1 MNEVLKELIV
11 CILILWGSNSLIAIA
26 FVGGARAPLTWRVLT
41 PWPPMIFDYVGQY
54 NNEGFFSKF
63 PWSRKSKR
71 WQSKR
76 VNIDTIKADGTT
88 TINGLLVTY
97 ADRGKTRAIVN
108 LNHSYFNLHLPL
120 RHGYVKKKD
129 FLKEW
134 DKWVRIEKN
143 IRPQTFN
150 AQPTLKLEGVK
161 VTPPKPE
168 KEVEGAVRLWRIWR
182 HRGGVLYPLT
192 NTKAWCPG
200 ENRCDQYPGRGSNSA
215 GFYGFFDLRE
225 IKRQEHG
232 AMESARLGNY
242 EDDYNSAGSY
252 TFVIGSFLG
261 YGRILEGTLGCRV
274 EYAMPEYLILPD
286 RNDDYA
292 IELMTLADK
301 HGMRPITV
309 EQALTLKA
317 GLVPWVKKGV
327 RHD

>member
-1 MNEVLKELIV
+1 MEFLLAFLPLWVL
-11 CILILWGSNSLIAIA
+11 CAI
-26 FVGGARAPLTWRVLT
+26 FVQVALTAVEDAPLTWQVLV
-41 PWPPMIFDYVGQY
+41 PWPYLAGY
-54 NNEGFFSKF
+54 YAAGHRGEGLFSKF

-76 VNIDTIKADGTT
+76 ISLDIIKAGVTM
-88 TINGLLVTY
+88 INGLTVTHLWVGEQTLL
-97 ADRGKTRAIVN
+97 AH
-108 LNHSYFNLHLPL
+108 LNNSHEVL
-120 RHGYVKKKD
+120 RLKHKHGYFKKKELEMVWSD
-129 FLKEW
+129 
-134 DKWVRIEKN
+134 WVRAERRIH
-143 IRPQTFN
+143 PQTFN
-150 AQPTLKLEGVK
+150 TQQPQLPLMSEGVR

-200 ENRCDQYPGRGSNSA
+200 ENRCDQYPGRSSNSA

-225 IKRQEHG
+225 IKQQEHA
-232 AMESARLGNY
+232 AMEAARTGRA
-242 EDDYNSAGSY
+242 EDDCNSVGSY

-309 EQALTLKA
+309 EQALTLTA

-327 RHD
+327 RND

>member
-1 MNEVLKELIV
+1 MYSIFSGFCLLVV
-11 CILILWGSNSLIAIA
+11 CWSLANLLFAI
-26 FVGGARAPLTWRVLT
+26 FVTSLDKAPLTWRVLV
-41 PWPPMIFDYVGQY
+41 PWPGLSVNYAIRHY
-54 NNEGFFSKF
+54 NEGVFSKF

-71 WQSKR
+71 WQSRR
-76 VNIDTIKADGTT
+76 VSLDVLKGDGTT
-88 TINGLLVTY
+88 TINGLAVTY
-97 ADRGKTRAIVN
+97 LWIGEKTLSMH
-108 LNHSYFNLHLPL
+108 LNRSHTALTCPHK
-120 RHGYVKKKD
+120 HGFIKKKD
-129 FLKEW
+129 LTYAYQVW
-134 DKWVRIEKN
+134 AIREKQY
-143 IRPQTFN
+143 RPQTFN
-150 AQPTLKLEGVK
+150 TQPTLKLEGVK

-168 KEVEGAVRLWRIWR
+168 KEVEGAIRLWRIWR
-182 HRGGVLYPLT
+182 HRGGVLFPLT
-192 NTKAWCPG
+192 NTKAWCSG

-232 AMESARLGNY
+232 AMEAARTGSPDHDGY
-242 EDDYNSAGSY
+242 TPGSY

-309 EQALTLKA
+309 EQALTLKS
-317 GLVPWVKKGV
+317 GLVEWFRSRP
-327 RHD
+327 R